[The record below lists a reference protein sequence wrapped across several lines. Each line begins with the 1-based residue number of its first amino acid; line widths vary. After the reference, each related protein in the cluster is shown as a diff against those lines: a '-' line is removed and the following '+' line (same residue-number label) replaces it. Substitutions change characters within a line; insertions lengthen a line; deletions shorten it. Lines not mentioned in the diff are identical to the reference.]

1 MFLNFCFKNI
11 KMFFTFMIRS
21 LKLWPFGLVG
31 NVVGRI
37 NKFNQ
42 RRVRLVFGK
51 VTVDKRVNP
60 FSM

>member
-1 MFLNFCFKNI
+1 
-11 KMFFTFMIRS
+11 MIRS